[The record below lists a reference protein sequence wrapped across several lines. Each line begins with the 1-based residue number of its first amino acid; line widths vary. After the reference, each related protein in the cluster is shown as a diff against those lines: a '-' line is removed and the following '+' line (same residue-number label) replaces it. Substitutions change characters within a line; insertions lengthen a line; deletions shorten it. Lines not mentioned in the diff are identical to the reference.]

1 MFKIYFGVKLKES
14 MSVEWEEEFQL
25 ISLHSCYCCC
35 SVNKS
40 CPIQLP
46 LDCGLPGSSI
56 HGILQA
62 RILEWITIT
71 FSRGSSQLQLGS
83 PTLKADSLSAEPS
96 GKATVCYSLLKF
108 IPLSVIPSN
117 HFILCHPLLL
127 WPSIFSS
134 IRVFSSESALPI
146 RWPKY
151 WSFSFS
157 NNPSNEYSGLISF
170 RIDWFDLEVQGSLK
184 SLSVL
189 QC

>member
-127 WPSIFSS
+127 WPSIFPS
-134 IRVFSSESALPI
+134 IKIFSSESAL
-146 RWPKY
+146 
-151 WSFSFS
+151 S
-157 NNPSNEYSGLISF
+157 IS
-170 RIDWFDLEVQGSLK
+170 D
-184 SLSVL
+184 
-189 QC
+189 